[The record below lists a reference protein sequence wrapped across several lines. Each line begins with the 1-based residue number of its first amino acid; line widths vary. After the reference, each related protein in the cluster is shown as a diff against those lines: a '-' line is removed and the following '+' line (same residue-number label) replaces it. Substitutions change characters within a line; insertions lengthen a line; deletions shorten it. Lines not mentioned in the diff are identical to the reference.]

1 MDGAIM
7 VAEQKQDY
15 VMQDKEAR
23 ELYEMRQKAERDRI
37 SELNTAEQ
45 KGMEK
50 GLQEGRQEGLQ
61 EGEQMGLQKGR
72 LELSLELLDL
82 LNRNHTPEDI
92 KELASRWTQ

>member
-1 MDGAIM
+1 MGAI
-7 VAEQKQDY
+7 VAEQ
-15 VMQDKEAR
+15 MQDKEAR

-50 GLQEGRQEGLQ
+50 GRQEGLQ

-72 LELSLELLDL
+72 QEEHKELLAL
-82 LNRNHTPEDI
+82 LDRGCTVEDI
-92 KELASRWTQ
+92 RQELAARS

>member
-1 MDGAIM
+1 MGTI

-15 VMQDKEAR
+15 VMQDMEAR

-50 GLQEGRQEGLQ
+50 GLQKGRQ
-61 EGEQMGLQKGR
+61 
-72 LELSLELLDL
+72 ELSLELLAL
-82 LNRNHTPEDI
+82 LDRGYTGEDI
-92 KELASRWTQ
+92 RRELAGRG